1 MISPLSHAMST
12 NLVNPCLLNVI
23 LSVYMIFRV
32 EICFGSLKLE
42 VFEGNGCFTRFYL
55 SWPAGHAICR
65 HGDKLKNRKHT
76 FLPFCRQ
83 GGKCVATA
91 TS

>member
-1 MISPLSHAMST
+1 MISPLPHAMST

-23 LSVYMIFRV
+23 LSVYVIFRV
-32 EICFGSLKLE
+32 EICIGSLKLE
-42 VFEGNGCFTRFYL
+42 VFEENGCFTRSVL

-65 HGDKLKNRKHT
+65 YGDKLS
-76 FLPFCRQ
+76 
-83 GGKCVATA
+83 VATA